1 MVVGVAV
8 IGTGFAAGVRARLVA
23 EDPRCRL
30 AAIAGTSERAQALA
44 ATFGVPALPK
54 SEAIAH
60 PDVALV
66 VVANAN
72 AEHGLAVR
80 EALLAGKNVVV
91 EYPLALSWAEG
102 QELAQLAA
110 AKGLLLHVEHIEL
123 LGPIHQTA
131 TAWLPAIG
139 KPFAARYSTLAP
151 QHPALDKWSYY
162 PDRWGSPWVAAL
174 SRISRFTRWFGLP
187 HTVAATGRY
196 WGESL
201 PDRFTAC
208 LATAQLVYPDGLT
221 VDLTYGKGEMF
232 WRSERTLEV
241 WGEQGAIAFCGE
253 TGTRI
258 TAQGEHTET
267 VPSPRGSFAKDF
279 HAVLEFLLE
288 GTPLY
293 VSLQE
298 SLDALAVASAA
309 TAAIR
314 TGCPQTLSSLDTGTS
329 N

>member
-1 MVVGVAV
+1 
-8 IGTGFAAGVRARLVA
+8 
-23 EDPRCRL
+23 
-30 AAIAGTSERAQALA
+30 QALA
-44 ATFGVPALPK
+44 DTLGAPALPK

-60 PDVALV
+60 PAVGLV

-72 AEHGLAVR
+72 AEHGSAAQ

-102 QELAQLAA
+102 QELARLAA

-139 KPFAARYSTLAP
+139 RPFAARYRTIAP

-162 PDRWGSPWVAAL
+162 PERWGTPWVAAL

-187 HTVAATGRY
+187 HTVAATVRY
-196 WGESL
+196 WGEAL
-201 PDRFTAC
+201 PDRFTSC

-221 VDLTYGKGEMF
+221 VDLTYGKGEVF
-232 WRSERTLEV
+232 WRSERTLEL
-241 WGEQGAIAFCGE
+241 WGEEGAIAFQDE
-253 TGTRI
+253 TGTRS

-279 HAVLEFLLE
+279 HAVLDFLTE

-293 VSLQE
+293 VSLTE
-298 SLDALAVASAA
+298 SLDALAVASTAE
-309 TAAIR
+309 TAAR
-314 TGCPQTLSSLDTGTS
+314 TGQAQTLVP
-329 N
+329 

>member
-1 MVVGVAV
+1 MLGVAV
-8 IGTGFAAGVRARLVA
+8 IGTGFAAGVRARLVV

-30 AAIAGTSERAQALA
+30 VAIAGTPERAQALA
-44 ATFGVPALPK
+44 ATFGVTALAK
-54 SEAIAH
+54 SAAIAH

-72 AEHGLAVR
+72 ADHGATVR

-139 KPFAARYSTLAP
+139 RPFAARYRTIAP

-208 LATAQLVYPDGLT
+208 LATAHLEYASGLS
-221 VDLTYGKGEMF
+221 VDLTYGKGEVF
-232 WRSERTLEV
+232 WHSERTLEL
-241 WGEQGAIAFCGE
+241 WGEEGAIAFQEE

-258 TAQGEHTET
+258 TAQGAHTET

-279 HAVLEFLLE
+279 HAVLDFLIE

-293 VSLQE
+293 VSLRE
-298 SLDALAVASAA
+298 SLEALAVASAA
-309 TAAIR
+309 AAAIR
-314 TGCPQTLSSLDTGTS
+314 TGCPQTLNFLGTETGI
-329 N
+329 